1 MSLPIFFQE
10 GEFHVAELVQLNEDT
25 ARHVVQ
31 VLRMS
36 IGNKLQLTNGN
47 GYCFDAQIVGAE
59 KKKCQ
64 VIIEKVHFV
73 APKKNG
79 LHLAVAFTKNASRNE
94 WLLEKA
100 TELGVSS
107 IIPIIATRTERE
119 KFRLDRWNGIL
130 TAAILQSQQYYLPTL
145 HEPTLFKKIMEKFNA
160 VPQKLIGHCM
170 DSIER
175 NTLATSMKSNME
187 TICMIGPEG
196 DFTNEE
202 VTLAMEKGFTGIL
215 LGEQRL
221 RTETAAMTVCAFHN
235 LINYEA

>member
-10 GEFHVAELVQLNEDT
+10 GKFHVAEAILLNEDT

-36 IGNKLQLTNGN
+36 IGNKLQLTNGI
-47 GYCFDAQIVGAE
+47 GYCYDAHIVTVE
-59 KKKCQ
+59 KKKCK
-64 VIIEKVHFV
+64 VIIDQVQFV
-73 APKKNG
+73 EPKKNG

-107 IIPIIATRTERE
+107 IIPILATRTERE

-130 TAAILQSQQYYLPTL
+130 TAAMLQSQQFYLPQL
-145 HEPTLFKKIMEKFNA
+145 HEPTLFKNIVNLFNNA
-160 VPQKLIGHCM
+160 PQKIIGHCI

-175 NTLATSMKSNME
+175 NPIVESMKSKME
-187 TICMIGPEG
+187 TICLIGPEG
-196 DFTNEE
+196 DFTKEE
-202 VTLAMEKGFTGIL
+202 VTLAMENGYKGIL

-221 RTETAAMTVCAFHN
+221 RTETAAMTVCAYHN